1 MAARE
6 IGDHLVLFYPRSK
19 ELVVAGRVLIFHKVG
34 LVCLYRALVGVQ
46 MDLLELRGA
55 RGGSGALKS
64 QVSATVNSNIG
75 GNGGTGVVYIIE
87 YF

>member
-55 RGGSGALKS
+55 RGEA
-64 QVSATVNSNIG
+64 AHSNRKFLPLSIVTSEV
-75 GNGGTGVVYIIE
+75 TGEPVL
-87 YF
+87 FT